1 MVEQRVRAKCGSA
14 GTSLLAAMLLSACST
29 VSNPFSNTNDDDR
42 VFIAAAQTWD
52 LNKDGT
58 VTCDEWKQYVTTAV
72 READANGDGALDA
85 TEWQTLVKG
94 DRLFEVA
101 SLSYYDSNGDGKAT
115 AEEIADKPNR
125 AFALLD
131 KNKDCQIDRN
141 ETVQVINVDKPKA
154 KEYNQDIPKTG
165 GGGR

>member
-1 MVEQRVRAKCGSA
+1 MVEQRLRAKYGSA
-14 GTSLLAAMLLSACST
+14 GASLLAAMLLSACST
-29 VSNPFSNTNDDDR
+29 VSSPFSNSNDDDR

-58 VTCDEWKQYVTTAV
+58 VTCDEWKQYVATAV

-85 TEWQTLVKG
+85 TAWQTLVKG

-101 SLSYYDSNGDGKAT
+101 TLSYYDSNGDGKVT
-115 AEEIADKPNR
+115 AEEIANKPNR

-131 KNKDCQIDRN
+131 KNGDCRIDRN

-154 KEYNQDIPKTG
+154 KEYNQDIPRTG
-165 GGGR
+165 GR

>member
-14 GTSLLAAMLLSACST
+14 GASLFAAVLLSACST
-29 VSNPFSNTNDDDR
+29 VSNPFSNANDNDR
-42 VFIAAAQTWD
+42 TFIAAAQTWD

-85 TEWQTLVKG
+85 TEWPTLVKG

-101 SLSYYDSNGDGKAT
+101 TLSYYDSNNDGKVT
-115 AEEIADKPNR
+115 ADEIANKPNR

-131 KNKDCQIDRN
+131 KNGDCQIDRN
-141 ETVQVINVDKPKA
+141 ETVQVINVDKAKP
-154 KEYNQDIPKTG
+154 KEYDQQIPKT
-165 GGGR
+165 R